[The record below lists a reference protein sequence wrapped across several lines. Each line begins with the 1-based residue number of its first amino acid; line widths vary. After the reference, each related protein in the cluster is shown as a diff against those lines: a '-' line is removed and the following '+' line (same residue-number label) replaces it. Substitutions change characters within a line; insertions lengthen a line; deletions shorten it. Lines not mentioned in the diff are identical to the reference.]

1 MLDNM
6 KAHARAQVIR
16 LAIGLAAAA
25 AIVAA
30 PVSQAGRADDLLV
43 LQDGGVRKGRLDRCS
58 ESACTLDG
66 IPVPRRSIRFI
77 GLNGVQPPPP
87 QAGDPAHDEI
97 RLADSSVR
105 RSRLAAIDAANVISA
120 DATYPRRRVAWI
132 YLAPK
137 GETAPP
143 PAARGA
149 AEAPEPP
156 PGHGGSTGRK
166 APPWFKSDTQC
177 ELEKTN
183 SLSWGVSLAY
193 DNSGKIIG
201 SLPDGKVTCAL
212 SYTIC
217 GDSFFKQQV
226 IDTGKATCPESLH
239 FSRAPEIDV
248 CCAAW
253 REAKRTKRPCDPLVD
268 SDCDGVP
275 NHSDNYP
282 LDVTRR

>member
-77 GLNGVQPPPP
+77 GLNGVQ
-87 QAGDPAHDEI
+87 
-97 RLADSSVR
+97 
-105 RSRLAAIDAANVISA
+105 
-120 DATYPRRRVAWI
+120 
-132 YLAPK
+132 
-137 GETAPP
+137 
-143 PAARGA
+143 
-149 AEAPEPP
+149 PP